1 MKNLLIQRFT
11 LQRSIMSLLYKNY
24 SLVVVMYLL
33 IRFKNTFQRNT
44 KNTDRN
50 GVNEQKEKRLPL
62 PLYGKMLNPLF
73 GKLLKTQTP
82 PLL

>member
-50 GVNEQKEKRLPL
+50 GVNEQKEKDFPS
-62 PLYGKMLNPLF
+62 LYMGKCS
-73 GKLLKTQTP
+73 TP
-82 PLL
+82 ILENF

>member
-1 MKNLLIQRFT
+1 MKNLLIQKFT

-50 GVNEQKEKRLPL
+50 GVNEQKEKDFPS
-62 PLYGKMLNPLF
+62 LYMGKCS
-73 GKLLKTQTP
+73 TP
-82 PLL
+82 FLENF

>member
-11 LQRSIMSLLYKNY
+11 LQRSMSLLYKNY

-50 GVNEQKEKRLPL
+50 GVNEQKEKDFPS
-62 PLYGKMLNPLF
+62 LYMGKCS
-73 GKLLKTQTP
+73 TP
-82 PLL
+82 FLENF

>member
-50 GVNEQKEKRLPL
+50 GVNEQKEKDFPS
-62 PLYGKMLNPLF
+62 LYMGKCSTPF
-73 GKLLKTQTP
+73 LKNF
-82 PLL
+82 

>member
-50 GVNEQKEKRLPL
+50 GVNEQNTNTTYSKKDNFRQK
-62 PLYGKMLNPLF
+62 G
-73 GKLLKTQTP
+73 LLSAS
-82 PLL
+82 

>member
-50 GVNEQKEKRLPL
+50 GVNEQKEKDFPS
-62 PLYGKMLNPLF
+62 LYMGKCS
-73 GKLLKTQTP
+73 TP
-82 PLL
+82 FLENF

>member
-44 KNTDRN
+44 KNADRN
-50 GVNEQKEKRLPL
+50 GVNEQKEKDFPS
-62 PLYGKMLNPLF
+62 LYMGKCS
-73 GKLLKTQTP
+73 TP
-82 PLL
+82 FLENF